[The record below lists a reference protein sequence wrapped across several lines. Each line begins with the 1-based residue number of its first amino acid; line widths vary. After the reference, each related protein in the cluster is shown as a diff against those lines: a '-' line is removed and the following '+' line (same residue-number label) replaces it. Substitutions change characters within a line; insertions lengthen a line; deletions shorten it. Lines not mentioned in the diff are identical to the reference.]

1 MVLPGEVQLE
11 QHLRDSEHFGS
22 ACQMAKSLCLM
33 PCTGESSE
41 SSQRRPRRQRRRR
54 QVVLPGEIR
63 REQHLRDPKR
73 RRADSRGQCSA
84 SAGIDDVAT
93 GLDDLAQASAEDWPD
108 PAELL
113 SEAPQVCCTCLVSCR
128 ILLGQKQ
135 LWSMPEASYLL
146 RGCHTFGVHQRAQF
160 PASSCLTASND
171 AQEESTAR
179 PLVATASQ
187 ASADGPARRP
197 ARLAGGPSLPK
208 RPGQRGPS
216 LPTRRQTNKPSQTP
230 QQSQATPHSSA
241 QRQLPVQGD
250 KSAPTGATACAPGTA
265 SAPAALLQLQ
275 LSPEQLSALQ
285 AIARDPALQAIAL
298 QPDKTL
304 SEELFR
310 MLLTQAV
317 QQLPAQAQPTGQ
329 LQANR
334 QPAGQPAHQLS
345 ANGQPSAQPFS
356 AVQQVNPLP
365 PSRRI
370 HPPPIRKNKPTISE
384 TLRGR
389 RTAAELAS
397 AMAQQQK
404 STAAGEQ
411 PLLTHRIQKANSKK
425 RMVCSLS

>member
-1 MVLPGEVQLE
+1 
-11 QHLRDSEHFGS
+11 
-22 ACQMAKSLCLM
+22 M
-33 PCTGESSE
+33 P
-41 SSQRRPRRQRRRR
+41 
-54 QVVLPGEIR
+54 
-63 REQHLRDPKR
+63 K
-73 RRADSRGQCSA
+73 
-84 SAGIDDVAT
+84 
-93 GLDDLAQASAEDWPD
+93 
-108 PAELL
+108 
-113 SEAPQVCCTCLVSCR
+113 
-128 ILLGQKQ
+128 
-135 LWSMPEASYLL
+135 ASYLL
-146 RGCHTFGVHQRAQF
+146 RGCHTFGVHQQAQF
-160 PASSCLTASND
+160 PASLCLTASND

-216 LPTRRQTNKPSQTP
+216 LPARRQTNKPSQTP

-250 KSAPTGATACAPGTA
+250 KSAPAGATASAPGTA

-304 SEELFR
+304 SEQLFR
-310 MLLTQAV
+310 TLLTQAF
-317 QQLPAQAQPTGQ
+317 QQLPAQAQSTGQ

-334 QPAGQPAHQLS
+334 QPAQPADQLP
-345 ANGQPSAQPFS
+345 ANGQPAGQPAAQPFP

-370 HPPPIRKNKPTISE
+370 HPPPIRKNKPIISE

-404 STAAGEQ
+404 SIAAGEQ

-425 RMVCSLS
+425 KMVRSLS